1 MCVNPEG
8 IEVYQKL
15 NNMAF
20 EEVTFERAC
29 KPKLAADEIRLT
41 YKDKKKHS
49 ICFNQT
55 LTEEL
60 RKEGFCYCTLEWD
73 RDTDEL
79 RIKFRKFEDK
89 NAVKLCI
96 RNKEKN
102 LMIQHW
108 GFVLFIKDKL
118 KIEDKT
124 VILHIGEDRSNSPAV
139 QTRYITK

>member
-1 MCVNPEG
+1 
-8 IEVYQKL
+8 
-15 NNMAF
+15 MAF

-29 KPKLAADEIRLT
+29 KPKLAADEIRLS
-41 YKDKKKHS
+41 YEGKKKHYL
-49 ICFNQT
+49 CFNQT

-79 RIKFRKFEDK
+79 RIKFWKFDDK
-89 NAVKLCI
+89 NTVKLCI

-102 LMIQHW
+102 LMIQHL

-118 KIEDKT
+118 KIEDQT
-124 VILHIGEDRSNSPAV
+124 VILHIGEDRSNSSAV
-139 QTRYITK
+139 QTRNITK